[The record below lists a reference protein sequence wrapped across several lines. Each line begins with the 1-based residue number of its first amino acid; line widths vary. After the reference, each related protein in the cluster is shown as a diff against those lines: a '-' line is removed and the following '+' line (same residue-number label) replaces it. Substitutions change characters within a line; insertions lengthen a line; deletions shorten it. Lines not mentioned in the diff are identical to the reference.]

1 MTILNI
7 GLTGSIGSGKSTVAK
22 ILQQNGAAIVDF
34 DAISRRITASGGAA
48 IEPIR
53 REFGDAM
60 IDANGALNRANMRD
74 LIFQNPIAK
83 QKLESITHTLISA
96 QAIEEAAQLAL
107 LKPLAVVYDIPLL
120 YGNSFWLAKLD
131 HIVVVVCDYET
142 QIQRVLQRNPD
153 YTRKTVE
160 AILKTQATHVQLLE
174 IANTVI
180 DNSKNDTNHLQVYTQ
195 VNILVGYLKRLCGN
209 RST

>member
-1 MTILNI
+1 MTILNM
-7 GLTGSIGSGKSTVAK
+7 GLTGSIGSGKSTVAN

-96 QAIEEAAQLAL
+96 QAMEEAAQLAL

-131 HIVVVVCDYET
+131 HIVVVVCDYAT

-153 YTRKTVE
+153 YTRETVE

>member
-1 MTILNI
+1 MTILNM
-7 GLTGSIGSGKSTVAK
+7 GLTGSIGSGKSTVAN

-96 QAIEEAAQLAL
+96 QAMEEAAQLAL

-160 AILKTQATHVQLLE
+160 AILKTQATNVQLLE

>member
-60 IDANGALNRANMRD
+60 IDANGVLNRANMRD

-96 QAIEEAAQLAL
+96 QAMEEAAQLAL

-120 YGNSFWLAKLD
+120 YGNSFWLARLD

-142 QIQRVLQRNPD
+142 QVQRVLQRNPD
-153 YTRKTVE
+153 YTRETVE
-160 AILKTQATHVQLLE
+160 AILKTQANHVQLLE

>member
-7 GLTGSIGSGKSTVAK
+7 GLTGSIGSGKSTVAN
-22 ILQQNGAAIVDF
+22 ILQENGAAIVDF